1 MTHYGIIG
9 VPLPIGSEE
18 ADIHRF
24 TSMPLRECA
33 GSYFTSTYLSSM
45 RAKKISLI
53 CAVCAI
59 ALISGSWWA
68 NAAVNVGDDG
78 RLSAA
83 KPAENKIGMIVA
95 QAWWDAAYNAATAQR
110 QAAAQRRRL
119 WFGAKT
125 GATAAPPVERTIEKS
140 N

>member
-1 MTHYGIIG
+1 
-9 VPLPIGSEE
+9 
-18 ADIHRF
+18 
-24 TSMPLRECA
+24 
-33 GSYFTSTYLSSM
+33 M

-110 QAAAQRRRL
+110 QAAAQRATPLVRSENRRY
-119 WFGAKT
+119 
-125 GATAAPPVERTIEKS
+125 RRS
-140 N
+140 SR